1 MISLMDMLW
10 FKFILGLM
18 FFQLVSILL
27 AIVPDHGN
35 EYMTKENKNGTSFQN
50 FAPKL
55 NLNHNRYISVYD
67 KLWELS
73 CFSESQESEL
83 KVKSSFQRNVLH
95 LTPVIMILQKNCV
108 HWGSTMSRIIMRTDQ
123 SQWLG
128 SRPWLLNSLSS
139 QLIYGCKSNW
149 KLDCKEQ

>member
-1 MISLMDMLW
+1 
-10 FKFILGLM
+10 M

-35 EYMTKENKNGTSFQN
+35 EYMAKENKNGTSFQN

-73 CFSESQESEL
+73 CCSESQESEL
-83 KVKSSFQRNVLH
+83 KVKSSFQWNVLH

-108 HWGSTMSRIIMRTDQ
+108 H
-123 SQWLG
+123 
-128 SRPWLLNSLSS
+128 
-139 QLIYGCKSNW
+139 
-149 KLDCKEQ
+149 